1 MKPNE
6 SSLAQSFGLNNA
18 SLNAIKKQE
27 HVKAAS
33 LPAVDRPGPMTVG
46 PDAFAFRTR
55 GLAEFFQ
62 RKPPSE

>member
-6 SSLAQSFGLNNA
+6 SSLAQSFGLSNA

-27 HVKAAS
+27 HVKAVS
-33 LPAVDRPGPMTVG
+33 PPVVDRPGPMTVG

-62 RKPPSE
+62 RERPTV